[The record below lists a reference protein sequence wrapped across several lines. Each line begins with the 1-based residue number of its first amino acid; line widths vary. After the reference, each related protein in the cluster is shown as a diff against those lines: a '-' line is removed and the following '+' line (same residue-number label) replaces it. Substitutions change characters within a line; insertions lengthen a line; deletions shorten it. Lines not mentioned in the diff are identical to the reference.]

1 MRLYLA
7 ILTLLLGWTAPRL
20 EALEVQNGTIDLS
33 AWDGASKISLNGNWM
48 SVEDELVE
56 GKQLAA
62 HVLTPIPVPT
72 PEKFEG
78 QRESRLSQRTYVLRI
93 QGLRFDQPVSLWIEN
108 MGVRSHRFLFFHEAS
123 GLQYELAEL
132 GKVSREPKE
141 RVHVFTNNHAIDL
154 PQLTGSGIL
163 LIQVNAYPYFQGPV
177 PSFRILYP
185 LEFGP
190 RHALNKKAQ
199 FHVYEESFVLG
210 LFALMALFNLALFIQ
225 RPAEKGTLYLFG
237 LTCSFA
243 WRYLSTDG
251 YLYRIFEPSIFV
263 YEMNLLGLACAPL
276 SCGLFLSLFLRTTF
290 PRQVSAYFPILA
302 ALLIG
307 AMIIHTLLTSIV
319 LAQSYWV
326 PYTIV
331 LLILFFGVCFV
342 SLRAALAREEG
353 AVLGILGIALIFAG
367 HTNDFLVATSAYNFM
382 YLGHYSL
389 VLFIFTQSL
398 VVGRRFALTFERAVV
413 MGRELKTKNAALIQQ
428 QSEIQSLNQSLKEY
442 AETLEQKVEEKTRDI
457 VSILNNIR
465 QGIMAVKSPNGELAK
480 EHSLYLETM
489 IGVRKTEGMNVL
501 DACFVGFDISEDQLD
516 QLRNALSMI
525 IGEDSLAFDLNQSAL
540 PTELKRN
547 GPQGVQ
553 IFELDWSPVIAGSR
567 IEKLL
572 LVIRDVTEIK
582 RLRLEAEDQAAELK
596 LIADIINVPKE
607 RFGGLMTATDRLI
620 EANRDILVRLD
631 QLDAGSVDRLYR
643 NLHTVKGMMRSYQ
656 MRQITDLVHTAENRY
671 KALKAG
677 ESVGIPELLEDL
689 DRILGLV
696 RRMVEINRN
705 KLGRGSN
712 QDHHYI
718 LIDKRQFEEN
728 LRSIR
733 EIDFQA
739 LQADDQSRFE
749 KIRTLFYK
757 VAYTPLHKVLEA
769 QIEGL
774 PHLARSLN
782 KLPPR
787 MEFIDQDFS
796 INREIHETINNVF
809 THLLRNSLDHG
820 LESTEQRRASGKS
833 LDGHITVKLSAFH
846 DQLRI
851 DYTDDGCGIDLK
863 RIREKALEKGLLRA
877 DQHVTHQLLVD
888 LILQSGFSTS
898 ERVTDISGRG
908 VGMDAVRSF
917 IEEIN
922 GTFAVRVDEPN
933 STVLKSVPAHFVIIL
948 PENRFQR
955 IDAPGATG
963 LTTQVA

>member
-1 MRLYLA
+1 MRPYLA
-7 ILTLLLGWTAPRL
+7 LLYMALCWTAPRL
-20 EALEVQNGTIDLS
+20 EALEVQNGAIDLS
-33 AWDGASKISLNGNWM
+33 AWDGASRISLNGTWM

-56 GKQLAA
+56 GHQLSA
-62 HVLTPIPVPT
+62 HALTPAPVPT
-72 PEKFEG
+72 PESFDAP
-78 QRESRLSQRTYVLRI
+78 RDSIRYQRTYVLRI
-93 QGLRFDQPVSLWIEN
+93 QGLRLEQPVSLWIEN

-123 GLQYELAEL
+123 GIQYDLGQL
-132 GKVSREPKE
+132 GKVSRDPKE
-141 RVHVFTNNHAIDL
+141 RVHIFTGSNAIQL
-154 PQLTGSGIL
+154 PPVTGSGIL
-163 LIQVNAYPYFQGPV
+163 LIQTNAYPYFQGPM
-177 PSFRILYP
+177 PSYRILHP
-185 LEFGP
+185 LELGP
-190 RHALNKKAQ
+190 QHALNKRAQ
-199 FHVYEESFVLG
+199 LHVYEESFVLG
-210 LFALMALFNLALFIQ
+210 LFALIALFNLALFIQ
-225 RPAEKGTLYLFG
+225 RPSEKGPLYLFG
-237 LTCSFA
+237 LSLSFA

-251 YLYRIFEPSIFV
+251 YLYRIFEPSLSL
-263 YEMNLLGLACAPL
+263 YESNLLGLAFAPL
-276 SCGLFLSLFLRTTF
+276 TCGLFLSLFLRYTYPKQVPAFF
-290 PRQVSAYFPILA
+290 PLLAILMIGTMA
-302 ALLIG
+302 THALF
-307 AMIIHTLLTSIV
+307 TSIV
-319 LAQSYWV
+319 RAQSHWV

-331 LLILFFGVCFV
+331 LLILFLAVCVV
-342 SLRAALAREEG
+342 SLKAARAREEG
-353 AVLGILGIALIFAG
+353 AVLGILGIAIIFAG
-367 HTNDFLVATSAYNFM
+367 HTNDFLVATTAYNFM

-398 VVGRRFALTFERAVV
+398 VVGRRFALTFERTMV
-413 MGRELKTKNAALIQQ
+413 MGRELKTKNAALLQQ
-428 QSEIQSLNQSLKEY
+428 QSEIQSLNLSLTDY

-465 QGIMAVKSPNGELAK
+465 QGIMAVKSPSGELAK

-525 IGEDSLAFDLNQSAL
+525 VGEDSVAFELNQSAL
-540 PTELKRN
+540 PTEIQRH
-547 GPQGVQ
+547 GPQGTQ
-553 IFELDWSPVIAGSR
+553 IFELDWSPVMAGSR

-607 RFGGLMTATDRLI
+607 RFEGLMTATERLT

-677 ESVGIPELLEDL
+677 EPVRIPLLLKDL
-689 DRILGLV
+689 DGILSLV
-696 RRMVEINRN
+696 RRMVEIHRH

-769 QIEGL
+769 QVEGL
-774 PHLARSLN
+774 AHLARSLN

-787 MEFIDQDFS
+787 TEFFDQDFS
-796 INREIHETINNVF
+796 INREVHETINNVF
-809 THLLRNSLDHG
+809 THLLRNSIDHG
-820 LESTEQRRASGKS
+820 LESTEQRTARGKS
-833 LDGHITVKLSAFH
+833 PEGHITIRLSPFH

-851 DYTDDGCGIDLK
+851 DYTDDGSGMDLK
-863 RIREKALEKGLLRA
+863 RIRDKGIAKGLLQP
-877 DQHVTHQLLVD
+877 DQEVTHQHLVD
-888 LILQSGFSTS
+888 LILRPGFSTS
-898 ERVTDISGRG
+898 ERVNDISGRG
-908 VGMDAVRSF
+908 MGMDAVRSF
-917 IEEIN
+917 IEDIN

-933 STVLKSVPAHFVIIL
+933 STVLKSVPAHFVMIL

-955 IDAPGATG
+955 IDAPT
-963 LTTQVA
+963 LVTPTTQVA

>member
-1 MRLYLA
+1 MALC
-7 ILTLLLGWTAPRL
+7 WTAQRL

-33 AWDGASKISLNGNWM
+33 AWDGASRISLNGDWM

-56 GKQLAA
+56 GSQLDA
-62 HVLTPIPVPT
+62 HALTPIPVPT
-72 PEKFEG
+72 PESFDAP
-78 QRESRLSQRTYVLRI
+78 RELARYQRTYVLRI
-93 QGLRFDQPVSLWIEN
+93 QGLRLERPLSLWIEN

-123 GLQYELAEL
+123 GVQYELGQL
-132 GKVSREPKE
+132 GKVDPDPKA
-141 RVHVFTNNHAIDL
+141 RVHVFTGNNSIAL
-154 PQLTGSGIL
+154 PQVTGNGIF
-163 LIQVNAYPYFQGPV
+163 LIQTNAYPLFEGPA
-177 PSFRILYP
+177 PSFRIIFP
-185 LEFGP
+185 LELGP
-190 RHALNKKAQ
+190 QLALSRRAQ

-225 RPAEKGTLYLFG
+225 RPSEKAMLYLFG
-237 LTCSFA
+237 MTLSFA

-251 YLYRIFEPSIFV
+251 YLYRIFEPTQAL
-263 YEMNLLGLACAPL
+263 YQWNLLGLSFAPL
-276 SCGLFLSLFLRTTF
+276 SCGLFLTLFVRSTY
-290 PRQVSAYFPILA
+290 PKQVPAYFPMLCA
-302 ALLIG
+302 ALIG
-307 AMIIHTLLTSIV
+307 ILVMHTLLTSLV
-319 LAQSYWV
+319 RAQSYWV
-326 PYTIV
+326 PYMIV
-331 LLILFFGVCFV
+331 LLILFLGVCLV
-342 SLRAALAREEG
+342 SLRAALAGEEG
-353 AVLGILGIALIFAG
+353 AVLGISGIAIIFAG
-367 HTNDFLVATSAYNFM
+367 HANDFLVATGAYNFM

-389 VLFIFTQSL
+389 ILFIFTQSL

-428 QSEIQSLNQSLKEY
+428 QTEIQSLNQSLKEY

-480 EHSLYLETM
+480 EHSLYLESM

-501 DACFVGFDISEDQLD
+501 DACFVGFDISEDKLD

-525 IGEDSLAFDLNQSAL
+525 IGEDSVAFELNQSAL
-540 PTELKRN
+540 PTEIQRH
-547 GPQGVQ
+547 GPQGTQ

-607 RFGGLMTATDRLI
+607 RFEGLMTATDRLI

-677 ESVGIPELLEDL
+677 EMVRIPLLLEDL
-689 DRILGLV
+689 DGILNLV
-696 RRMVEINRN
+696 RRMVEVNRN
-705 KLGRGSN
+705 KLGRESH
-712 QDHHYI
+712 QDQHYI

-728 LRSIR
+728 LHSIR

-774 PHLARSLN
+774 AHLARSLN
-782 KLPPR
+782 KLPPTT
-787 MEFIDQDFS
+787 EFFDQDFS
-796 INREIHETINNVF
+796 INRDIHETINSVF
-809 THLLRNSLDHG
+809 THLLRNSIDHG
-820 LESTEQRRASGKS
+820 LESTEQRTARGKTPE
-833 LDGHITVKLSAFH
+833 GRITITLSPFH

-851 DYTDDGCGIDLK
+851 DYKDDGSGIDLK
-863 RIREKALEKGLLRA
+863 KIRDKAIDKGLLRP
-877 DQHVTHQLLVD
+877 DQEVTHQYLVD
-888 LILQSGFSTS
+888 LILQPDFSTS

-908 VGMDAVRSF
+908 MGMDAVRSF
-917 IEEIN
+917 IEDIN

-933 STVLKSVPAHFVIIL
+933 STALKAVPAHFVIIL

-955 IDAPGATG
+955 IDAPIPANPASR
-963 LTTQVA
+963 VA